1 MYKAYVFR
9 MYPDEKQ
16 KNLISKSFG
25 TSRFIYNHFL
35 EEKQNEYKKT
45 GKSKSAF
52 EECKEIP
59 YLIKEYPFLKEV
71 DSCLIRNS
79 IFNLDDSYKRFFNKL
94 GGYPKFKKKGTHDS
108 YKTNNIKS
116 TYKGKTYN
124 SIRLDLKNKTIFLP
138 KLKEVKIKGYRN
150 KESIIGNIKS
160 ATIKRE
166 AGRYYVSVLVDEEII
181 KPLFNPKSI
190 IGIDLGIKD
199 LIITSH
205 NEKIKNSLE
214 VKTLNKKVKGLQKAL
229 SRSKPGSKN
238 RYKIILKIK
247 RVFQKLKNKRKF
259 LLHDITNKLVKNND
273 IIVTEDL
280 DIKSMKENHY
290 IAKRLTNIPL
300 SEIIRMLRY
309 KCERLNKKFI
319 QINRYYASSQICSAC
334 EHKNIKIKDL
344 SIRKWKCEK
353 CGIIHD
359 RDINASLNI
368 MFEGLKIYMKGI
380 EQIA

>member
-25 TSRFIYNHFL
+25 VSRFIYNHFL

-59 YLIKEYPFLKEV
+59 YLIKEYPFLKEI

-124 SIRLDLKNKTIFLP
+124 SIRIDLKNKTIFLP
-138 KLKEVKIKGYRN
+138 KLKEVKIRGYRN
-150 KESIIGNIKS
+150 KTNIIGNIKS

-166 AGRYYVSVLVDEEII
+166 AGKYYVSVLVDEEFI
-181 KPLFNPKSI
+181 KPLFNPKSM

-205 NEKIKNSLE
+205 NEKIENSLE

-229 SRSKPGSKN
+229 SRSKAGSKN
-238 RYKIILKIK
+238 RYKIILKIR
-247 RVFQKLKNKRKF
+247 RVFQKLKNKRKY

-280 DIKSMKENHY
+280 NVKSMKENHY

-334 EHKNIKIKDL
+334 GQKNIKTKDL

-353 CGIIHD
+353 CGLIHD
-359 RDINASLNI
+359 RDYNASLNI

>member
-25 TSRFIYNHFL
+25 VSRFIYNHFL

-59 YLIKEYPFLKEV
+59 YLIKEYPFLKEI

-124 SIRLDLKNKTIFLP
+124 SIRIDLKNKTIFLP
-138 KLKEVKIKGYRN
+138 KLKEVKIRGYRN
-150 KESIIGNIKS
+150 KTNIIGNIKS

-166 AGRYYVSVLVDEEII
+166 AGKYYVSVLVDEEFI
-181 KPLFNPKSI
+181 KPLFNPKSM

-205 NEKIKNSLE
+205 NEKIENSLE

-334 EHKNIKIKDL
+334 GQKNIKTKDL

-353 CGIIHD
+353 CGLIHD
-359 RDINASLNI
+359 RDYNASLNI

>member
-9 MYPDEKQ
+9 MYPNNEQ
-16 KNLISKSFG
+16 TELINKSFG

-35 EEKQNEYKKT
+35 EEKQKEYKKT

-94 GGYPKFKKKGTHDS
+94 GGNPKFKKKGTHDS

-124 SIRLDLKNKTIFLP
+124 SIRIDLKNKTIFLP
-138 KLKEVKIKGYRN
+138 KLKEVKIRGYRN

-166 AGRYYVSVLVDEEII
+166 AGKYYVSVLVDEEFI

-205 NEKIKNSLE
+205 NEKIENSL
-214 VKTLNKKVKGLQKAL
+214 
-229 SRSKPGSKN
+229 
-238 RYKIILKIK
+238 
-247 RVFQKLKNKRKF
+247 
-259 LLHDITNKLVKNND
+259 
-273 IIVTEDL
+273 
-280 DIKSMKENHY
+280 
-290 IAKRLTNIPL
+290 
-300 SEIIRMLRY
+300 
-309 KCERLNKKFI
+309 
-319 QINRYYASSQICSAC
+319 
-334 EHKNIKIKDL
+334 
-344 SIRKWKCEK
+344 
-353 CGIIHD
+353 
-359 RDINASLNI
+359 
-368 MFEGLKIYMKGI
+368 
-380 EQIA
+380 

>member
-9 MYPDEKQ
+9 MYPNNEQ
-16 KNLISKSFG
+16 TELINKSFG
-25 TSRFIYNHFL
+25 VSRFIYNHFL
-35 EEKQNEYKKT
+35 EEKQKEYKET

-59 YLIKEYPFLKEV
+59 YLTKEYLFLKEV
-71 DSCLIRNS
+71 DTCLIRNS
-79 IFNLDDSYKRFFNKL
+79 IFNLDDSFKRFFNKL
-94 GGYPKFKKKGTHDS
+94 GEYPKFKKKGFKDS

-138 KLKEVKIKGYRN
+138 KLKEVKIRGYRN
-150 KESIIGNIKS
+150 KKSIIGTIKS

-181 KPLFNPKSI
+181 KPVFNPKSI

-205 NEKIKNSLE
+205 NEKIENSLE

-238 RYKIILKIK
+238 RYKIKLKIR
-247 RVFQKLKNKRKF
+247 RVYQKLKNKRKY

-273 IIVTEDL
+273 IIVSEDL
-280 DIKSMKENHY
+280 DIKSMRENHY

-300 SEIIRMLRY
+300 SEIIRILKY
-309 KCERLNKKFI
+309 KCERLNKKLI
-319 QINRYYASSQICSAC
+319 QINRYYASSQICNRC
-334 EHKNIKIKDL
+334 GYKNTNLKDL

-353 CGIIHD
+353 CGITHD
-359 RDINASLNI
+359 RDYNASLNI

-380 EQIA
+380 EQEA

>member
-9 MYPDEKQ
+9 MYPNEKQ
-16 KNLISKSFG
+16 TELINKSFG

-138 KLKEVKIKGYRN
+138 KLKEVKIRGYRN
-150 KESIIGNIKS
+150 KTNIIGTIKS
-160 ATIKRE
+160 ATVKRE
-166 AGRYYVSVLVDEEII
+166 AGKYYVSVLVDEEVI

-205 NEKIKNSLE
+205 NEKIENSLE

-229 SRSKPGSKN
+229 SRSKVGSKN
-238 RYKIILKIK
+238 RYKIKLKIR
-247 RVFQKLKNKRKF
+247 RVFQKLKNKIKY

-280 DIKSMKENHY
+280 DIKSMKGNHY
-290 IAKRLTNIPL
+290 VARRLTNIPL
-300 SEIIRMLRY
+300 REIINMLKY

-368 MFEGLKIYMKGI
+368 MFEGLKIYMKGL
-380 EQIA
+380 EQEA

>member
-16 KNLISKSFG
+16 KDLINKSFG
-25 TSRFIYNHFL
+25 VSRFIYNYFL
-35 EEKQNEYKKT
+35 EEKQKEYKET

-52 EECKEIP
+52 EECKETP
-59 YLIKEYPFLKEV
+59 YLIKEYSFLKEV

-94 GGYPKFKKKGTHDS
+94 GGYPKFKKKAIKDS

-138 KLKEVKIKGYRN
+138 KLKEVKIRGYRN
-150 KESIIGNIKS
+150 KESIIGTIKS

-166 AGRYYVSVLVDEEII
+166 AGKYYVSVLVDEEVI

-205 NEKIKNSLE
+205 NEKIENSLE
-214 VKTLNKKVKGLQKAL
+214 IKTLNKRIKGLQKAL
-229 SRSKPGSKN
+229 SRSNPGSKN
-238 RYKIILKIK
+238 RYKIKLKIR

-259 LLHDITNKLVKNND
+259 LLHEITNKLVKNND
-273 IIVTEDL
+273 IIITEDL

-334 EHKNIKIKDL
+334 GQKNIKTKDL

-353 CGIIHD
+353 CGLIHD
-359 RDINASLNI
+359 RDYNASLNI

>member
-25 TSRFIYNHFL
+25 VSRFIYNHFL
-35 EEKQNEYKKT
+35 EEKQKEYKEI
-45 GKSKSAF
+45 GKSKPAF
-52 EECKEIP
+52 DECKKIP
-59 YLIKEYPFLKEV
+59 SLLKEYPFLKEV

-79 IFNLDDSYKRFFNKL
+79 ILNLDDSFKRFFNKL
-94 GGYPKFKKKGTHDS
+94 GGYPKFKNKGFKDS

-116 TYKGKTYN
+116 RYKEKTYN
-124 SIRLDLKNKTIFLP
+124 SIRLDLKNKIIILP
-138 KLKEVKIKGYRN
+138 KLKEVKIRGYRN
-150 KESIIGNIKS
+150 KESIIGTIKS

-166 AGRYYVSVLVDEEII
+166 AGKYYVSVLVDEEII

-205 NEKIKNSLE
+205 NEKIENSLE
-214 VKTLNKKVKGLQKAL
+214 VKTLNKKVKGLQNAL

-238 RYKIILKIK
+238 RYKIILKI
-247 RVFQKLKNKRKF
+247 RRAFQKLKNKRKY

-273 IIVTEDL
+273 IIITEDL

-300 SEIIRMLRY
+300 SEIIRILKY

-319 QINRYYASSQICSAC
+319 QINRYFASSQICNRC
-334 EHKNIKIKDL
+334 GYKNNNLKDL

-359 RDINASLNI
+359 RDVNASLNI

-380 EQIA
+380 EQVA